1 MTAVID
7 FEHERAS
14 RTMTWT
20 PTRQAMPEIGLV
32 VRIKCGDALGSY
44 DVPGRHYLHDDGQF
58 YAIEP
63 PTLVKAKVT
72 HWVKG

>member
-1 MTAVID
+1 MA
-7 FEHERAS
+7 
-14 RTMTWT
+14 WT
-20 PTRQAMPEIGLV
+20 PCAHQMPEVGLV

-58 YAIEP
+58 YALEP
-63 PTLVKAKVT
+63 PTLVLAKVT